1 MSRIETDNPTA
12 EFEFDF
18 GGETVVIT
26 LEFHFTDNAEEFFDV
41 AGVVDSMANAVLRE
55 IYK

>member
-18 GGETVVIT
+18 GGEIVTIT
-26 LEFHFTDNAEEFFDV
+26 LEFHFTDNADDFFDIADIV
-41 AGVVDSMANAVLRE
+41 EGMSGAILRE